1 MKTWR
6 NNPQKLLIIH
16 NQQFFSLLA
25 WLPKRPILGR
35 NRNFIGSPCLLS
47 TISLV
52 FVWKKYLADN
62 FKSVLTLMFVTH
74 SHLKNEWPRGQNET
88 IFFSR
93 ETNFVGI
100 ALHLFKFS
108 DPQSWSNHRSGNLA
122 TAQTKVLFNF
132 SNQVLRWSPVYQIYE
147 L

>member
-1 MKTWR
+1 MQILNFFQLRVFFNPKSSSQIQLAFLIAEHFDTWWR
-6 NNPQKLLIIH
+6 
-16 NQQFFSLLA
+16 FCV
-25 WLPKRPILGR
+25 
-35 NRNFIGSPCLLS
+35 FI
-47 TISLV
+47 
-52 FVWKKYLADN
+52 WNKYSAYN

-122 TAQTKVLFNF
+122 TAQTKVLFF
-132 SNQVLRWSPVYQIYE
+132 LWSPVVIFCLSKIIE